1 MMKIMWWW
9 WRWCDDDEMMMWWR
23 WWEWRRWWWRGWR
36 WWWCSS
42 SNRLLSSR
50 SFSLLRCYE
59 SSRAASAERRAVI
72 GWRGAACARTEPLV
86 DRGRA
91 AAGAWGAA
99 GVVCSMSSCRRA
111 WSICARTD
119 SDSSARFTANIRSAR
134 ASSSPQHRS
143 HCWED
148 TDFICTPRH
157 RESVRS
163 AQQRWHTRTHT
174 HTYGHT
180 HTLIQKRR
188 SHLHRCDTGARASL
202 WFSSS
207 LIIIIFTSSSVIDG
221 FDPSLID
228 GLYFSTLKLD
238 DVHVGWWWWWW
249 WWSQRCS
256 WSAGIQA
263 APWLFLPA
271 EALLEGWLLIL
282 IIKQHLHQ
290 LHLSFSDNK
299 RADVNLVMIR

>member
-174 HTYGHT
+174 HIRTHT
-180 HTLIQKRR
+180 HTDPETSVTPAPVRHRGSCISVIFLQPHHH
-188 SHLHRCDTGARASL
+188 HLHIIVGDRWLRSFSNR
-202 WFSSS
+202 WFV
-207 LIIIIFTSSSVIDG
+207 F
-221 FDPSLID
+221 FD
-228 GLYFSTLKLD
+228 
-238 DVHVGWWWWWW
+238 
-249 WWSQRCS
+249 
-256 WSAGIQA
+256 
-263 APWLFLPA
+263 A
-271 EALLEGWLLIL
+271 EAWWRPCGMMMMMVMMKSEV
-282 IIKQHLHQ
+282 Q
-290 LHLSFSDNK
+290 LVCGDSGCSVAFPPCGGPIGGMAAHSDYQT
-299 RADVNLVMIR
+299 APSSTSPFI